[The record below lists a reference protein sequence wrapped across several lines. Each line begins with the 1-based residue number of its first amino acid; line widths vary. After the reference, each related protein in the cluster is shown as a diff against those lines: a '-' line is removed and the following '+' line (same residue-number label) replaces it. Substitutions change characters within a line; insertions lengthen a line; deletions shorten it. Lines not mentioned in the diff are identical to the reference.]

1 MKSSNLRKLQTL
13 PECFDLFDESDLLL
27 HLLIL
32 QICGPLSG
40 FQHIHLVSG
49 LVYFSVT
56 LHDRWF
62 GSLQCKI

>member
-32 QICGPLSG
+32 QMVLWTFIRFSAYTSG
-40 FQHIHLVSG
+40 I
-49 LVYFSVT
+49 
-56 LHDRWF
+56 WF
-62 GSLQCKI
+62 GLLFSYIA